1 MLLNLVFTPSSITPD
16 AMVVQYTYW
25 HLWCGKKDRSY
36 SKLPFRLLAREYNT
50 DITYTPMILAH
61 EFIRSSVAR
70 DSDFTT
76 CELERQRTPDGR
88 QHALVAQFASSDP
101 TEFARAAELI
111 APWVDGVDLNCGCP
125 QSWAIKEG
133 IGCSLMQRP
142 EVVAEMVK
150 SAKARLGP
158 SKTVSVKIRISK
170 DISETQRW
178 IRVVEAAGVNFIT
191 IHGRTKSQ
199 RSSTPPDYE
208 AIRSLIAGAKVPILA
223 NGDANHPSVLAE
235 IITKTCAAGTMS
247 ARGILENPTVFA
259 SLAVTPVESVQKFMK
274 YAVKHPIPFPLLL
287 HHLSEMSA
295 GVKGMNKK
303 EKSRLMACRDLFDA
317 IDFVEEKWG
326 LGDFHDQTKT

>member
-1 MLLNLVFTPSSITPD
+1 
-16 AMVVQYTYW
+16 MV
-25 HLWCGKKDRSY
+25 RY

-61 EFIRSSVAR
+61 EFIRSSIAR

-76 CELERQRTPDGR
+76 CELEQQSTPDGG
-88 QHALVAQFASSDP
+88 QHALIAQFASSDP

-133 IGCSLMQRP
+133 IGCSLMHRP

-170 DISETQRW
+170 DLTETQRW
-178 IRVVEAAGVNFIT
+178 ISIVQASGADFIT

-199 RSSTPPDYE
+199 RSSTPPDYD
-208 AIRSLIAGAKVPILA
+208 AIRSLVAGAKVPILA

-235 IITKTCAAGTMS
+235 IITKTGAAGTMS
-247 ARGILENPTVFA
+247 ARGILENPTVYA
-259 SLAVTPVESVQKFMK
+259 GHAVTPVECVQKFTK

-287 HHLSEMSA
+287 HHLSEMTA
-295 GVKGMNKK
+295 GVEGMNKK
-303 EKSRLMACRDLFDA
+303 EKSKLMACRDLFDA
-317 IDFVEEKWG
+317 IDFVERKWG
-326 LGDFHDQTKT
+326 LGDSTHQRES